1 MNIPK
6 INDEQTMN
14 EEELSKHA
22 RKELEKQKK
31 EEEQRLKEESKAKRQ
46 KTRNL
51 IILSVVLLLIA
62 GAAYYFSDKFKPK
75 QAYIPVQ
82 VHWHAPVE
90 IIVCG
95 QERNDL
101 KLLGVKEHVGSPA
114 LHTHGDGVIHLEPAG
129 PVFNKEEINLG
140 AFFDSVGLK
149 FSETELLDKKNRD
162 KCGDKEG
169 KVKMFVN
176 EKENNEFRNFN
187 FKDGDRIKLVWGV

>member
-1 MNIPK
+1 MSLPNI
-6 INDEQTMN
+6 N
-14 EEELSKHA
+14 EEKSVNEQEISKHA
-22 RKELEKQKK
+22 HKELEKQRR
-31 EEEQRLKEESKAKRQ
+31 EGEQRLKEELISKKQ
-46 KTRNL
+46 KTKNI

-62 GAAYYFSDKFKPK
+62 GAVYYFSDNFKPK

-90 IIVCG
+90 LFVCE
-95 QERNDL
+95 QARNDL
-101 KLLGVKEHVGSPA
+101 KVLGVKEHVGSPA

-149 FSETELLDKKNRD
+149 FSSTELLDKKNGD
-162 KCGDKEG
+162 KCNDKEG

-176 EKENNEFRNFN
+176 DQENNEFRSFN
-187 FKDGDRIKLVWGV
+187 FKDGDRIKIVFE

>member
-1 MNIPK
+1 MSLPNI
-6 INDEQTMN
+6 NEERSVDEQS
-14 EEELSKHA
+14 LSKHA
-22 RKELEKQKK
+22 IKEQEK
-31 EEEQRLKEESKAKRQ
+31 ERRSEEQRLKDAAEIKKQ
-46 KTRNL
+46 KTKNI
-51 IILSVVLLLIA
+51 IILSVVLLIIA
-62 GAAYYFSDKFKPK
+62 GGIYYFSDKFKPK

-90 IIVCG
+90 LLVCG
-95 QERNDL
+95 QARNDL
-101 KLLGVKEHVGSPA
+101 KILGVNEHAGASA

-149 FSETELLDKKNRD
+149 FSETQLLDKKNRD

-176 EKENNEFRNFN
+176 DKENNEFRLFN
-187 FKDGDRIKLVWGV
+187 FKDGDRIKIVFE

>member
-1 MNIPK
+1 MGLPK
-6 INDEQTMN
+6 INDDQTIN
-14 EEELSKHA
+14 EEALSNHA
-22 RKELEKQKK
+22 RKELEKQRRS
-31 EEEQRLKEESKAKRQ
+31 EEQILKDAAEIKKQ
-46 KTRNL
+46 KTKNL

-62 GAAYYFSDKFKPK
+62 GGVYYFSDKFKPK

-90 IIVCG
+90 LLVCG
-95 QERNDL
+95 QARNDL
-101 KLLGVKEHVGSPA
+101 KILGVNEHAGASA

-140 AFFDSVGLK
+140 AFFDSLGLK
-149 FSETELLDKKNRD
+149 FSETQLLDKKNGD

-176 EKENNEFRNFN
+176 DKENNEFRLFN
-187 FKDGDRIKLVWGV
+187 FKDGDRIKIVFE